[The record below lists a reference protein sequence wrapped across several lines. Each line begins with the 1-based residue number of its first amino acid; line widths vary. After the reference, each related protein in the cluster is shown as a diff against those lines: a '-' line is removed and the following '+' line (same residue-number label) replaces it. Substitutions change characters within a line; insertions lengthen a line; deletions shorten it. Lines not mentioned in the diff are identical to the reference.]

1 MTISIVLAT
10 INKPMTVYVGALL
23 DKKNIGVTTTLQCI
37 ITCSIHVN
45 THICTCTYT
54 ASVDSVYHKG
64 PFIPC
69 GASENAL

>member
-1 MTISIVLAT
+1 MTISTVLAT
-10 INKPMTVYVGALL
+10 INKLMTVYVGALL

-37 ITCSIHVN
+37 ITRSIN

-54 ASVDSVYHKG
+54 PSVDSVYHKG